1 MGASSS
7 RPASESLHVEKLS
20 LQSVSG
26 QSTYSAS
33 SSTHH
38 ATDRIQRITA
48 EAAMTSAASGMRH
61 HVEHR
66 RSMPEHESTHAEV
79 SLNALKA
86 WDSVALDD
94 PTSRLAA
101 MTLHNTV
108 IRDSLRKRET
118 ETADHHIFS
127 HVIPSEC
134 ACRDLGIK

>member
-1 MGASSS
+1 MGASFSK
-7 RPASESLHVEKLS
+7 PTNESLHTEKTS
-20 LQSVSG
+20 QQPVIR
-26 QSTYSAS
+26 QSTYPAS

-38 ATDRIQRITA
+38 ATDRLQRITA
-48 EAAMTSAASGMRH
+48 EAAMTSTFSGMRH

-66 RSMPEHESTHAEV
+66 RSMPEHESTHAEINF
-79 SLNALKA
+79 NALKA

-108 IRDSLRKRET
+108 IRDSIRKGET

-127 HVIPSEC
+127 NVIPSE
-134 ACRDLGIK
+134 